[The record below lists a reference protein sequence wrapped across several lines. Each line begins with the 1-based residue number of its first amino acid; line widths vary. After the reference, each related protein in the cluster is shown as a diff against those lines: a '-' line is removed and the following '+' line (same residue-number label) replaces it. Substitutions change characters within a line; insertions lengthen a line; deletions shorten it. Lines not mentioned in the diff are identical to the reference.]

1 MKTNERAKYTYLTLQ
16 LLPTEKEREALQT
29 TWNNYKEACN
39 TFSRTKYWK
48 LAREKHMDVSAYKKE
63 YLKSA
68 RALAQRLLHGVY
80 EISIRHTVKMAYK
93 RQESD
98 KKLALIVFG
107 EYDEKNVKHLTIP
120 YLRKPTFNIDFAKK
134 ICCLDLVDGFQHI
147 AFTIPEGIPEPPA
160 SWEAIEVY
168 LQPIYGT
175 WCLTLMFPNPTANMD
190 VSPDTNIV
198 GIDRG
203 EINIA
208 TTYSPDKGAKRYSA
222 KDYSLPCEGGTKDD
236 YHKNLFAKDVIVAK
250 EIVER
255 ESPDTIFVLEDLHFN
270 KLRKGWSYRNF
281 SDAFIYLAALRHQC
295 VFFCDP
301 RNTSRTC
308 PKCGEVTNTKR
319 DLDEHR
325 FICRSCGYG
334 EKEIVNDDEN
344 AAENIYLRGRKE
356 LLKDDA

>member
-16 LLPTEKEREALQT
+16 LLPTEKEREALQM
-29 TWNNYKEACN
+29 TWDNYKKACN
-39 TFSRTKYWK
+39 TFSRIKYLK
-48 LAREKHMDVSAYKKE
+48 LAKGKHMDVSACKKE
-63 YLKSA
+63 EPKSA
-68 RALAQRLLHGVY
+68 RALAQRLLHAVY
-80 EISIRHTVKMAYK
+80 ENSIKYTVEEAYK
-93 RQESD
+93 NQEDS

-107 EYDEKNVKHLTIP
+107 EYDETNVKLLAIP
-120 YLRKPTFNIDFAKK
+120 YFRKPTFTVDFSTKK
-134 ICCLDLVDGFQHI
+134 CRLDLAKNFQKI
-147 AFTIPEGIPEPPA
+147 AFTIPKGLPEPPE
-160 SWEAIEVY
+160 SWEVKRAY
-168 LQPIYGT
+168 LKLIYGT
-175 WCLTLMFPNPTANMD
+175 WYLTLGFSNPTIKTE
-190 VSPDTNIV
+190 VKPDTHIV

-222 KDYSLPCEGGTKDD
+222 KDYYTSCKGGTKDD
-236 YHKNLFAKDVIVAK
+236 YHKNLFAKDVIVAQ

-281 SDAFIYLAALRHQC
+281 SDAFIYLAALHHQC

-319 DLDEHR
+319 NRDEHR
-325 FICRSCGYG
+325 FICHSCGYG
-334 EKEIVNDDEN
+334 KNEIVNDDEN

-356 LLKDDA
+356 LLKDDF